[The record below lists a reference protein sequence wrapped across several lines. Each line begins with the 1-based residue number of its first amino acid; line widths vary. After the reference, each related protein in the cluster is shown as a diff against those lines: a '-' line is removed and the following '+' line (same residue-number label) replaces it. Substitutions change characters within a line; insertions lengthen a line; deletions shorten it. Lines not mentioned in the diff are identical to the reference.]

1 MEQKI
6 LIVKRYDPEMVR
18 EKPDYLFIFGDNLFG
33 RGKGGQAII
42 RDEPNAYGIPTKKR
56 PDYNP
61 ESFMTDE
68 ELEENKQHI
77 MKAIDNMP
85 ISQYEAIVFPE
96 DGLGTGLARLPE
108 LAPKTFEFLVNILNE
123 KFNNVYEGM

>member
-18 EKPDYLFIFGDNLFG
+18 EKPNYLFIFGDNLFG

-56 PDYNP
+56 PDYSP

-77 MKAIDNMP
+77 MKAIDDMP
-85 ISQYEAIVFPE
+85 INQYDVIVFPE

>member
-1 MEQKI
+1 MEKKI

-18 EKPDYLFIFGDNLFG
+18 EKPDHLFIFGDNLFG
-33 RGKGGQAII
+33 WGKGGQAII

-77 MKAIDNMP
+77 MKAIDRMP